1 MNGIKFPFC
10 SKKKEKIMN
19 VYEYIAANNPR
30 EANYMLSGYGYKK
43 TQSKREISENLKSL
57 VRKNKEEGLK
67 DLADIHPDKDL
78 ILSLIEDKVTVSADE
93 QMNFAGV
100 SGQDFVQNLQTNTYW
115 TPNNPKRPISPDFFY
130 NSNGIDE
137 NALADKIS
145 NQVKSEINSKNNQK
159 EILDTI
165 REVNNQQQIINGNGT
180 VNGNKMELTMTH
192 LVILGSALF
201 IGYMVY
207 SNLKK

>member
-1 MNGIKFPFC
+1 MELSFHFVV
-10 SKKKEKIMN
+10 KKEKIMN

-165 REVNNQQQIINGNGT
+165 REVNNQQQIINGNGNG
-180 VNGNKMELTMTH
+180 NGNKMELTMTH

>member
-1 MNGIKFPFC
+1 M
-10 SKKKEKIMN
+10 
-19 VYEYIAANNPR
+19 
-30 EANYMLSGYGYKK
+30 
-43 TQSKREISENLKSL
+43 
-57 VRKNKEEGLK
+57 
-67 DLADIHPDKDL
+67 
-78 ILSLIEDKVTVSADE
+78 SLIKQKSR
-93 QMNFAGV
+93 NK
-100 SGQDFVQNLQTNTYW
+100 LQ
-115 TPNNPKRPISPDFFY
+115 
-130 NSNGIDE
+130 
-137 NALADKIS
+137 AH
-145 NQVKSEINSKNNQK
+145 NQK